1 MLFKMMDKDRKG
13 VVSYNE
19 LSQMVYKDEA
29 VAQVRTH
36 CTFYYTDA
44 TLAGNRRACRV
55 STVPLSSYCVG
66 GRC

>member
-13 VVSYNE
+13 VVTYNE

-36 CTFYYTDA
+36 CMFYYMIA
-44 TLAGNRRACRV
+44 MLAGNRRVCRV
-55 STVPLSSYCVG
+55 STVPAYASYVRG
-66 GRC
+66 